1 MSALV
6 LSFWR
11 LVPFFVS
18 DFWHYEAFCLKVS
31 DLIFKISLKSEHKY
45 PGSRGVM
52 YAKMENTVKF
62 TE

>member
-1 MSALV
+1 M
-6 LSFWR
+6 
-11 LVPFFVS
+11 PFFVS
-18 DFWHYEAFCLKVS
+18 DFWHYEAFCLKIS
-31 DLIFKISLKSEHKY
+31 DLFFKINLKSEHKC